1 MSEGDGPSR
10 GVKRSIADVG
20 ATKQEGPPAGALGAA
35 SGRQQESIYNSLL
48 LLLLRE
54 SGAAVEL
61 HRLVTAGPA
70 GRVGAAP
77 AERAYERAIEAQR
90 TWVCALVRRPASRPR
105 TSRPVRP
112 PPAQA
117 PWAERSAAFDATTC
131 DRLVDFTARLVA
143 VSEALDRVADGDAC
157 PHHSKPSG
165 DAAARL
171 WSDHADA
178 DAKHSARLGAPFPRN
193 GFRGIFSADR
203 RRARARRDAAG
214 APTPRARRRGRR
226 APSADPPPPPP
237 QAALARAEATL
248 TALDAIGARLGGVAA
263 ELEREGRRRGAA
275 APFHDETGILP
286 LCAAAVRARLDATAC
301 AGKRRFARPRR
312 LGGSPRVAA
321 PGPARRPF
329 SARRRRARAR
339 GSAPWTSARSPR
351 RRSRRRRRP

>member
-20 ATKQEGPPAGALGAA
+20 ATKQEGPPAGALGAGG
-35 SGRQQESIYNSLL
+35 GRQQESIYNSLL

-105 TSRPVRP
+105 RSRPGRP

-178 DAKHSARLGAPFPRN
+178 DAKHSA
-193 GFRGIFSADR
+193 
-203 RRARARRDAAG
+203 
-214 APTPRARRRGRR
+214 
-226 APSADPPPPPP
+226 
-237 QAALARAEATL
+237 ALARAEATL

-286 LCAAAVRARLDATAC
+286 LCAAAVRARLDATRAC
-301 AGKRRFARPRR
+301 AR
-312 LGGSPRVAA
+312 LCAMDLCPLPEAPEPAPAAAVTPPSPKAK
-321 PGPARRPF
+321 PPPL
-329 SARRRRARAR
+329 
-339 GSAPWTSARSPR
+339 
-351 RRSRRRRRP
+351 

>member
-20 ATKQEGPPAGALGAA
+20 ATKQEAPPAGALGAGG
-35 SGRQQESIYNSLL
+35 GRQQESIYNSLL

-90 TWVCALVRRPASRPR
+90 TWVCAL
-105 TSRPVRP
+105 
-112 PPAQA
+112 A
-117 PWAERSAAFDATTC
+117 PWAERSAAFDGATC
-131 DRLVDFTARLVA
+131 DRLVDFTKRLVA

-178 DAKHSARLGAPFPRN
+178 DAKHS
-193 GFRGIFSADR
+193 
-203 RRARARRDAAG
+203 
-214 APTPRARRRGRR
+214 
-226 APSADPPPPPP
+226 
-237 QAALARAEATL
+237 AALARAEATL

-286 LCAAAVRARLDATAC
+286 LCAAAVRARLDATRAC
-301 AGKRRFARPRR
+301 AR
-312 LGGSPRVAA
+312 LCAMDLCPLPEAPEPAAAAAVTPPSPKAK
-321 PGPARRPF
+321 PPPL
-329 SARRRRARAR
+329 
-339 GSAPWTSARSPR
+339 
-351 RRSRRRRRP
+351 

>member
-20 ATKQEGPPAGALGAA
+20 ATKQEAPPAGALGAGG
-35 SGRQQESIYNSLL
+35 GRQQESIYNSLL

-90 TWVCALVRRPASRPR
+90 TWVCAL
-105 TSRPVRP
+105 
-112 PPAQA
+112 A
-117 PWAERSAAFDATTC
+117 PWAERSAAFDGATC
-131 DRLVDFTARLVA
+131 DRLVDFTKRLVA

-214 APTPRARRRGRR
+214 APPARATPGPPRAANPTRR
-226 APSADPPPPPP
+226 PP
-237 QAALARAEATL
+237 AGGARASAPPDA
-248 TALDAIGARLGGVAA
+248 TALDAAGARLGGVAA

-286 LCAAAVRARLDATAC
+286 LCAAVRDARVRAALRHGPL
-301 AGKRRFARPRR
+301 P
-312 LGGSPRVAA
+312 A
-321 PGPARRPF
+321 PEAPEPAARRP
-329 SARRRRARAR
+329 
-339 GSAPWTSARSPR
+339 
-351 RRSRRRRRP
+351 